1 MADDGRSLEEENRQ
15 LKSALKVSMQEKYEA
30 AEYGLTLL
38 ETNQQL
44 KNQLDE
50 LGGKYEELDR
60 ELKITRKSLEEQN
73 LIQRRLSIAGFQ
85 EEDDLVSESA
95 NRERVLRNQVHDLE
109 VELKELRLKYE
120 RQMAENDTL
129 HKRNI
134 EQQSA
139 HEDLEKQF
147 RNLKSDIRDAKAKE
161 VQILNEYDDLE
172 AENLE
177 LQKTIL
183 SLKTSQV
190 EFESVRHELKRLQ
203 EENDV
208 IHVQLEEITRLK
220 RMTEKSLE
228 DALESLQ
235 IERDQRHNLRKELDS
250 RIISDSISHLSDLRN
265 LNNLANVSKLSQLQ
279 ESNTECQKL
288 DTNVS
293 TNELPGSDVKNRE
306 ENKSGSK
313 HPSPDDLL
321 TELRTTEIAKYEA
334 ELAHI
339 EAEKNELTRTLEI
352 TQRSLELATSEVSN
366 KQERINGLLAQLDAI
381 MSVKSE
387 ADSEFE
393 VKELELEAQPTAN
406 CKNAMVESC
415 ISMTSHTDENEDP
428 NTNTQNDLKRL
439 RRALR
444 LNENR
449 YSVALRQIASMQHD
463 LWRYH
468 EREKIDSRPELASEE
483 SLKQELVRLQG
494 ILEQRNEEIK
504 TLQQKLSDNEQTIC
518 TNYSK
523 ICSVTET
530 YKQCLIVLIG
540 IYGFVCSVIK
550 VSPHKQVSVLGFV
563 SIVLFC

>member
-60 ELKITRKSLEEQN
+60 ELKITRKVMSFKLLTHSRLQSLEEQN

-190 EFESVRHELKRLQ
+190 SSKCTIL
-203 EENDV
+203 V
-208 IHVQLEEITRLK
+208 I
-220 RMTEKSLE
+220 
-228 DALESLQ
+228 
-235 IERDQRHNLRKELDS
+235 
-250 RIISDSISHLSDLRN
+250 
-265 LNNLANVSKLSQLQ
+265 
-279 ESNTECQKL
+279 
-288 DTNVS
+288 
-293 TNELPGSDVKNRE
+293 
-306 ENKSGSK
+306 SG
-313 HPSPDDLL
+313 
-321 TELRTTEIAKYEA
+321 
-334 ELAHI
+334 
-339 EAEKNELTRTLEI
+339 
-352 TQRSLELATSEVSN
+352 
-366 KQERINGLLAQLDAI
+366 
-381 MSVKSE
+381 
-387 ADSEFE
+387 
-393 VKELELEAQPTAN
+393 
-406 CKNAMVESC
+406 
-415 ISMTSHTDENEDP
+415 
-428 NTNTQNDLKRL
+428 
-439 RRALR
+439 
-444 LNENR
+444 
-449 YSVALRQIASMQHD
+449 
-463 LWRYH
+463 
-468 EREKIDSRPELASEE
+468 
-483 SLKQELVRLQG
+483 G
-494 ILEQRNEEIK
+494 I
-504 TLQQKLSDNEQTIC
+504 
-518 TNYSK
+518 
-523 ICSVTET
+523 
-530 YKQCLIVLIG
+530 
-540 IYGFVCSVIK
+540 
-550 VSPHKQVSVLGFV
+550 
-563 SIVLFC
+563 